1 MSYTDAVRRDA
12 LRVVLAQALLTF
24 VMAIGFWG
32 YGDGRQALA
41 ALYGGGV
48 TMVLTGWLAWRV
60 RLAGTGVAGLGSIYS
75 GAIAR
80 YALAALGVG
89 AGIGLFKLSPV
100 PLLSAFAVTQ
110 FGFVALWNRR

>member
-12 LRVVLAQALLTF
+12 LRVMLAQALLTI
-24 VMAIGFWG
+24 VMAAGFWSFG
-32 YGDGRQALA
+32 EGRQALA
-41 ALYGGGV
+41 ALYGGGI
-48 TMVLTGWLAWRV
+48 TMLLTGWLAWRV
-60 RLAGTGVAGLGSIYS
+60 RRAGVGIGGLGSIYS

-89 AGIGLFKLSPV
+89 VGIGLFKLAPL
-100 PLLSAFAVTQ
+100 PLLCTFAVTQ

>member
-1 MSYTDAVRRDA
+1 MSYTDAVHRDA
-12 LRVVLAQALLTF
+12 LRVVLAQALLTL

-32 YGDGRQALA
+32 FGDGREALA

-48 TMVLTGWLAWRV
+48 TILLTGWLAWRV
-60 RLAGTGVAGLGSIYS
+60 RRAGVGVTGLGSIYS

-89 AGIGLFKLSPV
+89 VGIGLLKLSPM

-110 FGFVALWNRR
+110 FGFVALWSRR